1 MENFQRMSEAEAEV
15 MRLIWTADD
24 TITSAQI
31 INEIGEKKQWKPSTI
46 WTFLG
51 RLVEKGL
58 IQAKKVGKTN
68 YYTPVLTEEEYR
80 QEETRQFLNSV
91 HGGSVK
97 SFFAALS
104 AGKSLNKDELAEL
117 RQWLDESNR
126 GVK

>member
-1 MENFQRMSEAEAEV
+1 MSEAEAEV

>member
-1 MENFQRMSEAEAEV
+1 MSEAEAEV

-58 IQAKKVGKTN
+58 VQAKKVGKTN

>member
-68 YYTPVLTEEEYR
+68 YYTPALTEEEYR

-117 RQWLDESNR
+117 RQWLEESNR
-126 GVK
+126 G